1 MGHHHVDGTSAYHRL
16 QRRLDRFV
24 TGAPASPTF
33 TKILELLFSPE
44 EAELARRLPGRP
56 TPVEMVSRRLG
67 VPPDELAGQLG
78 EMARR
83 GVVVDLE
90 RNGQRY
96 FALPPVVIGFFEFV
110 FMRVREDVPLGEL
123 ARLFERYMTESDRF
137 ARSVFDGETPL
148 ARSFVQEPALSDG
161 DATEILDW
169 ERASEVVGSA
179 TAVGVSVCACR
190 HKASHLGTACDRP
203 LEICL
208 SLNYAAEGAAHMG
221 VARLVSNDEGLRLL
235 EEARA
240 AGLAH
245 TGDNVQHQVTFICN
259 CCPCCCGFMQAIRGM
274 GVRNA
279 VATSNWLA
287 TIDPETCRGCGR
299 CAEACP
305 VGAIELVEREEG
317 EGARKVARLDER
329 VCLGCGVCY
338 SQCKFGAATMRSRE
352 RRVYTPETLFD
363 RMVAMAI
370 ERGKLADLLFD
381 DPTRLSHRAL
391 GRVLRLLERSP
402 PWKAAMAVRPLRSA
416 FLNAMVTRAKR
427 SAGDLADLVQ

>member
-1 MGHHHVDGTSAYHRL
+1 MGHHVDEARAYRHL
-16 QRRLDRFV
+16 QQRLDRFP
-24 TGAPASPTF
+24 TGAPASPAF
-33 TKILELLFSPE
+33 TKILELLFSPA

-56 TPVEMVSRRLG
+56 TPVGTLSRRLG

-83 GVVVDLE
+83 GVVLDVE
-90 RNGQRY
+90 RNGERY

-137 ARSVFDGETPL
+137 ARSVFDGETQL
-148 ARSFVQEPALSDG
+148 ARSFVHEPALPEG
-161 DATEILDW
+161 HATEILDW

-208 SLNYAAEGAAHMG
+208 SLNYAAEAAEHMG
-221 VARLVSNDEGLRLL
+221 AARLVSNAEGLRLL
-235 EEARA
+235 EEARD

-245 TGDNVQHQVTFICN
+245 TGDNVQHKVTFICN
-259 CCPCCCGFMQAIRGM
+259 CCPCCCGFMQAIRGL
-274 GVRNA
+274 GIRNA

-287 TIDPETCRGCGR
+287 CIDPDACRGCGR

-305 VGAIELVEREEG
+305 VGAVELVEREEG
-317 EGARKVARLDER
+317 EGTRKVARLEER
-329 VCLGCGVCY
+329 VCLGCGVCH
-338 SQCKFGAATMRSRE
+338 SRCKFGAVTMRPRE
-352 RRVYTPETLFD
+352 QRVYAPETLFD

-391 GRVLRLLERSP
+391 SRILGLLERSP
-402 PWKAAMAVRPLRSA
+402 PWKAAMAGRPLRSA
-416 FLNAMVTRAKR
+416 FLNAMGRGARR
-427 SAGDLADLVQ
+427 SAGGLADLVQ